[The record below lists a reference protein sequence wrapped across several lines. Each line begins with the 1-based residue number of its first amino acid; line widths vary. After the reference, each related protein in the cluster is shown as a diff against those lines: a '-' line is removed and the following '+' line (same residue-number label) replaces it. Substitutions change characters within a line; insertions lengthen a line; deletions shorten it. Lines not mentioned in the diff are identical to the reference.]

1 MAKIRVISGSARG
14 RKLKLV
20 PGNVTRPITDRVK
33 ESLFNIIQP
42 DVPGCAFFDLFGGT
56 GSVGIEALSRG
67 AEFVRFLDQNRM
79 AINTIKENLSI
90 TGFEMK
96 AEVLQA
102 DAFAILNRTPDKIFD
117 YVFVAPPQ
125 YHELWIRAI
134 KLLDTTPDWLVE
146 DGWVIAQIDPIEYK
160 SLELE
165 NFSEF
170 DQRKYGSTLLVFY
183 ERNII
188 DE

>member
-20 PGNVTRPITDRVK
+20 PGDVTRPIADRVK

-42 DVPGCAFFDLFGGT
+42 DLPGSTFLDLFGGT

-67 AEFVRFLDQNRM
+67 AAFVRFVDQNRQ
-79 AINTIKENLSI
+79 AVNTIKENLKI
-90 TGFEMK
+90 TGLGSN
-96 AEVLQA
+96 AEVLQM
-102 DAFAILNRTPDKIFD
+102 DAFAILKRIPDKKFD

-125 YHELWIRAI
+125 YHEMWIQAI
-134 KLLDTTPDWLVE
+134 KLLDVSPDWMVE

-170 DQRKYGSTLLVFY
+170 DQRKYGSTLLVFF
-183 ERNII
+183 ERDII